1 MIDDKMAKMAINTLK
16 EYCKSQDDNLQNF
29 ADRLRKDE
37 IPESLTFC
45 TACVVKDACNQSP
58 IRFGLLNSYNDV
70 GTFENWQKPAKKPIK
85 FDETMKES
93 KYFMAHLLNL
103 LEEATK
109 TTLGDYDRQHIT
121 MDVTK
126 YGKVTIDL
134 KNNTGRVVAHGDA
147 RCHPNDTFNIKT
159 GVKIAAERMIEEF
172 KKPLHLQN
180 DDAYYYIG
188 DYGPEPRIC
197 KDEFVDRLNDAMRNC
212 FNNKAVALEYETRIR
227 RRKEQILKII
237 EDYMAK

>member
-16 EYCKSQDDNLQNF
+16 EYCKNLCSCCAIYTSCSQASCCFKSVD
-29 ADRLRKDE
+29 
-37 IPESLTFC
+37 
-45 TACVVKDACNQSP
+45 
-58 IRFGLLNSYNDV
+58 GYNDV
-70 GTFENWQKPAKKPIK
+70 GTIEDLQKSTKKPIK
-85 FDETMKES
+85 FNEKKKES
-93 KYFMAHLLNL
+93 KAFMAYLLTL
-103 LEEATK
+103 LEKVTK
-109 TTLGDYDRQHIT
+109 TTLSDYDKLHIK
-121 MDVTK
+121 MNVTK

-134 KNNTGRVVAHGDA
+134 KNNTGRVVAHGSA
-147 RCHPNDTFNIKT
+147 RCHPNDVFNIKT
-159 GVKIAAERMIEEF
+159 GMKIAVERMIEEF

-227 RRKEQILKII
+227 WRKKQILKII